1 MMRKITL
8 VLFCCVLALA
18 LVTVGAAA
26 IRAWDGNGRLRVEL
40 TGEQEIYL
48 KYGNEFT
55 EPGVAAVLTM
65 DGQTTSVPVETE
77 GTVDTNRIGVYPIKY
92 TAEAE
97 GHIATHYRYVHVVD
111 DQAPVINLREDPNS
125 FTLTNEKYR
134 EEGFSAEDDYDGD
147 LTEKV
152 VRREVD
158 GKVIYTVSDTSGN
171 TTTVTR
177 TIRYLDPNVP
187 EISFVGGQMAFIM
200 AGEHYVEPGY
210 TATDLVDGDV
220 TASVEVIG
228 AVDNLTSGVYSLQYT
243 VTNSQGL
250 TANRT
255 RTVYV
260 IPRPEN
266 SEEEEEETET
276 PPETGPGNLLPE
288 LEIDIPTGGTV
299 IEPNGKT
306 IYLTFDDGP
315 SEHTARLLDILNKYG
330 VKATF
335 FVVSGSHHDMIT
347 RAHQEG
353 HAIGI
358 HAYEH
363 RYSKLYASDEAFYA
377 DLNEMQDLIVE
388 LTGEKTMLTRFPGG
402 SSNTVSSAYNKGI
415 MTRLT
420 KSLREKGYQ
429 YFDWNVDSNDAG
441 GAQTADEVFENVTKG
456 VEKYTNS
463 VVLQHDTRGFS
474 VDAVE
479 RIIAWGLCNG
489 YTFRALDINSP
500 GCHHGVNN

>member
-1 MMRKITL
+1 MKKLTFIL
-8 VLFCCVLALA
+8 LCCVLALA

-26 IRAWDGNGRLRVEL
+26 IRAWDGHGRLRIEL

-48 KYGNEFT
+48 EYGNEFT
-55 EPGVAAVLTM
+55 DPGAAGTLTS
-65 DGQTTSVPVETE
+65 GKKTTEVPVETE
-77 GTVDTNRIGVYPIKY
+77 GAVDTDKVGIYPIKY
-92 TAEAE
+92 TARAGEK
-97 GHIATHYRYVHVVD
+97 IATYYRYVHVVD
-111 DQAPVINLREDPNS
+111 KEAPVINLVENPNS
-125 FTLTNEKYR
+125 FTLTNEKYQ

-147 LTEKV
+147 LTDRVIRQEAN
-152 VRREVD
+152 
-158 GKVIYTVSDTSGN
+158 GKVTYTVSDTYGN

-177 TIRYLDPNVP
+177 TIRYVDPNVP
-187 EISFVGGQMAFIM
+187 EIAFEGGQMAFIM
-200 AGEHYVEPGY
+200 AGENYVEPGY
-210 TATDLVDGDV
+210 TATDMVDGDV
-220 TASVEVIG
+220 TNSVEVTG
-228 AVDNLTSGVYSLQYT
+228 AVDNLTSGIYT
-243 VTNSQGL
+243 LEYKVTNSRGL

-260 IPRPEN
+260 IPQQQSEG
-266 SEEEEEETET
+266 EEEEDPDGEQS
-276 PPETGPGNLLPE
+276 GLD
-288 LEIDIPTGGTV
+288 IDLPTGGTA

-315 SEHTARLLDILNKYG
+315 GPHTARLLDVLNKYG

-347 RAHQEG
+347 RAHREG
-353 HAIGI
+353 HSIAI

-363 RYSKLYASDEAFYA
+363 RYSKIYASDEAFYA
-377 DLNEMQDLIVE
+377 DLEAMQNLIVE

-420 KSLREKGYQ
+420 KSIREKGYQ

-441 GAQTADEVFENVTKG
+441 GAKTADEVFENVIKG
-456 VEKYTNS
+456 VEKRTNS
-463 VVLQHDTRGFS
+463 IVLQHDTKDFS

-500 GCHHGVNN
+500 ASHHGVNN

>member
-1 MMRKITL
+1 MKKITFI
-8 VLFCCVLALA
+8 LFCCVLALL
-18 LVTVGAAA
+18 LVTVSAAA
-26 IRAWDGNGRLRVEL
+26 IRAWDGNGRLQIEL

-48 KYGNEFT
+48 EYGNEFT
-55 EPGVAAVLTM
+55 DPGAVGSLKS
-65 DGQTTSVPVETE
+65 GKKITTVPVETE
-77 GTVDTNRIGVYPIKY
+77 SDVDTDKVGVYPIKY
-92 TAEAE
+92 TARS
-97 GHIATHYRYVHVVD
+97 GDRIATFYRYVHVVD
-111 DQAPVINLREDPNS
+111 KEAPVIQLLENPNS
-125 FTLTNEKYR
+125 FTLTNEKYV
-134 EEGFSAEDDYDGD
+134 EEGFYAEDDYDGD
-147 LTEKV
+147 LTDKV
-152 VRREVD
+152 IRHESG
-158 GKVIYTVSDTSGN
+158 GKVTYTVSDTYGN

-177 TIRYLDPNVP
+177 TIRYLDPNIP
-187 EISFVGGQMAFIM
+187 EIAFEGGQMTFIR
-200 AGEHYVEPGY
+200 AGENFVEPGY

-220 TASVEVIG
+220 TTRVEVTG
-228 AVDNLTSGVYSLQYT
+228 AVDNLTSGIYNLEYK
-243 VTNSQGL
+243 VTNSRGL

-260 IPRPEN
+260 IPQQNSGEEDEN
-266 SEEEEEETET
+266 TDGEGS
-276 PPETGPGNLLPE
+276 GLD
-288 LEIDIPTGGTV
+288 IDIPTGGTA

-315 SEHTARLLDILNKYG
+315 SEHTARLLDVLNKYG

-347 RAHQEG
+347 RAYQEG
-353 HAIGI
+353 HSIAI

-363 RYSKLYASDEAFYA
+363 RYSKIYASDEAFYE
-377 DLNEMQDLIVE
+377 DLEAMQNLILE

-420 KSLREKGYQ
+420 QSIREKGYQ

-441 GAQTADEVFENVTKG
+441 GAQTADEVFENVIKG
-456 VEKYTNS
+456 VQKRTNS
-463 VVLQHDTRGFS
+463 IVLQHDTRGFS

-500 GCHHGVNN
+500 ASHHGVNN

>member
-1 MMRKITL
+1 MRKITFI
-8 VLFCCVLALA
+8 LFCCVLALM
-18 LVTVGAAA
+18 LITVGAAA
-26 IRAWDGNGRLRVEL
+26 IRTWDGNGQVRIEL
-40 TGEQEIYL
+40 MGEQEIYL
-48 KYGNEFT
+48 EYGNEFT
-55 EPGVAAVLTM
+55 DPGASANLKNGKKIT
-65 DGQTTSVPVETE
+65 QLPVEAE
-77 GTVDTNRIGVYPIKY
+77 GMVDTNRVGVYPIKY
-92 TAEAE
+92 TARV
-97 GHIATHYRYVHVVD
+97 GDRVTTYYRYVHVVD
-111 DQAPVINLREDPNS
+111 NEAPVINLLENPNS
-125 FTLTNEKYR
+125 FTLTNEKYV

-147 LTEKV
+147 LTDRVIRLESN
-152 VRREVD
+152 
-158 GKVIYTVSDTSGN
+158 GKVTYTVSDTYGN

-187 EISFVGGQMAFIM
+187 EITFEGGQMAFIK
-200 AGEHYVEPGY
+200 AGENYVEPGY

-228 AVDNLTSGVYSLQYT
+228 AVDNLTSGIYTLEYS
-243 VTNSQGL
+243 VTNSRGL
-250 TANRT
+250 TATRT
-255 RTVYV
+255 KTVYV
-260 IPRPEN
+260 IPNQEGEDQ
-266 SEEEEEETET
+266 S
-276 PPETGPGNLLPE
+276 NLDTDL
-288 LEIDIPTGGTV
+288 PTGGTM

-315 SEHTARLLDILNKYG
+315 SEHTARLLDVLNKYG

-347 RAHQEG
+347 RAYREG
-353 HAIGI
+353 HAIAI

-363 RYSKLYASDEAFYA
+363 RYSKIYASDDAFYA
-377 DLNEMQDLIVE
+377 DLEAMQNLILE

-402 SSNTVSSAYNKGI
+402 SSNSVSSAYNKGI

-441 GAQTADEVFENVTKG
+441 GAQTADEVFENVIKG
-456 VEKYTNS
+456 VQKRTNS
-463 VVLQHDTRGFS
+463 IVLQHDTRDFS

-500 GCHHGVNN
+500 ASHHGVNN